1 MRSSISVC
9 LIIESIAYDPWM
21 PRVFKKESAI
31 ISGIV
36 LVAPLS
42 DSQHAL
48 SRWGV
53 FRAPARLF
61 QLPFLGL
68 LTNPSLIWAE
78 GAAME
83 ADNKLQLHRLSGRA
97 KCADVS
103 WGAIRLTARAPKS
116 AMIGSMF
123 CSQR

>member
-48 SRWGV
+48 SRWGYLERRQGSFSFHSWV
-53 FRAPARLF
+53 C
-61 QLPFLGL
+61 LP
-68 LTNPSLIWAE
+68 T
-78 GAAME
+78 
-83 ADNKLQLHRLSGRA
+83 Q
-97 KCADVS
+97 V
-103 WGAIRLTARAPKS
+103 
-116 AMIGSMF
+116 
-123 CSQR
+123 